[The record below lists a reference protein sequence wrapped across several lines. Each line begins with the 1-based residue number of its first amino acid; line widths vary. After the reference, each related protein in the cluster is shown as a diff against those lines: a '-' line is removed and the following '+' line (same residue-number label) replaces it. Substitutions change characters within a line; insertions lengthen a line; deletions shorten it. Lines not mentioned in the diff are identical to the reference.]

1 MSIKYVIMIPD
12 LNPGESTI
20 LMTWETN
27 PPADLDI
34 YVAAISNADD
44 SVCVISFEN
53 QQCPNAAAEQTRF
66 ENHQKLLLLMSV
78 SGTMLLVVTMDQRVS
93 IC

>member
-1 MSIKYVIMIPD
+1 MIPD

-34 YVAAISNADD
+34 YVAAINNADD

-66 ENHQKLLLLMSV
+66 DNHQK
-78 SGTMLLVVTMDQRVS
+78 RFY
-93 IC
+93 C

>member
-1 MSIKYVIMIPD
+1 MIPD

-66 ENHQKLLLLMSV
+66 DNHQKLFLLMSV